1 MGGTFTG
8 KDQDA
13 SKGIYA
19 MVTTD
24 MFRLLKSAKHRS
36 KDLIVCAS
44 YFEIYCGKVCV
55 CVCVCVCVYVCACV
69 CACVLVPVSP
79 VGSLSRCLTC

>member
-24 MFRLLKSAKHRS
+24 MFRLLRSAKHRS

-44 YFEIYCGKVCV
+44 FFEIYCGKVCSV
-55 CVCVCVCVYVCACV
+55 CVCMCV
-69 CACVLVPVSP
+69 CASVSLLVLCPGV
-79 VGSLSRCLTC
+79 

>member
-1 MGGTFTG
+1 MSFLPAVALQTMGGTFTG

-24 MFRLLKSAKHRS
+24 MFRLLRSAKHRS

-44 YFEIYCGKVCV
+44 FFEIYCGKVCGWV
-55 CVCVCVCVYVCACV
+55 CGGCV
-69 CACVLVPVSP
+69 VL
-79 VGSLSRCLTC
+79 TH